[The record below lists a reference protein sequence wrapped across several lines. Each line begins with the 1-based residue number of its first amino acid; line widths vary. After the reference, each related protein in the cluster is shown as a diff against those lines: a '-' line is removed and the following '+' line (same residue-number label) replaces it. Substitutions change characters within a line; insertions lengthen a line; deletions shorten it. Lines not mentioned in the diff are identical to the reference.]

1 MSAEVE
7 RLVAGSREEWDD
19 GADDKWLWGEQ
30 NHRASARL
38 DHSVTQSCP
47 GSTSL
52 PDGCLLRM
60 CKENRRSRCSVFVS
74 VCVRVVMLSIPC
86 RSTQAVCCC
95 SCCAF
100 LEGRG
105 KSQPPLTPSLFIL
118 WPSFEVVGFFFTISC
133 TRAHTNLNG
142 HTVPS
147 LAQIFFFFCC
157 LLPVS
162 QQVHVTE
169 YFRDRGIIGSDV
181 WVDFF
186 FLVPY
191 FCRTNLKPI

>member
-74 VCVRVVMLSIPC
+74 VCVCVW
-86 RSTQAVCCC
+86 
-95 SCCAF
+95 SCC
-100 LEGRG
+100 
-105 KSQPPLTPSLFIL
+105 PSHVA
-118 WPSFEVVGFFFTISC
+118 PHRQCVVALA
-133 TRAHTNLNG
+133 AHSLKAGENLN
-142 HTVPS
+142 
-147 LAQIFFFFCC
+147 
-157 LLPVS
+157 LL
-162 QQVHVTE
+162 
-169 YFRDRGIIGSDV
+169 
-181 WVDFF
+181 
-186 FLVPY
+186 
-191 FCRTNLKPI
+191 